1 MASIGAIKGMAPSSA
16 TKLRRAG
23 LRTTEA
29 FLKRAASRAGRAEL
43 AERTGLDEVQLLEWL
58 NLADLMRI
66 KGVGS
71 EYSDLLEAVG
81 VTTVREL
88 RRRSP
93 QALLKRMAVLND
105 NKRLVRRLPTLSM
118 VEGWVAHARQ
128 TEPAVKS

>member
-1 MASIGAIKGMAPSSA
+1 MASIGAIKGMAPANA
-16 TKLRRAG
+16 TKLRRVG

-29 FLKRAASRAGRAEL
+29 FLKRAATRSGRAEL

-81 VTTVREL
+81 VATVREL

-93 QALLKRMAVLND
+93 QSLLKKMAILND
-105 NKRLVRRLPTLSM
+105 NKRLVRRLPTLGM
-118 VEGWVAHARQ
+118 VEDWVVHARQ